1 MRTRIK
7 LCGMTRPADVEMADR
22 LGADAIGINFYPPSP
37 RAVSIE
43 TAAELADL
51 AGAFCTRVALFVN
64 PDQDEVRRVL
74 DRVSIDVIQFH
85 GDEPPEFCQNFNKPW
100 IKALRV
106 RDSASLE
113 ADLERYRDAHT
124 LLLDA
129 YKPGQPGGTGET
141 FNWQFIPERWRR
153 SIVLAGGLGPA
164 NVFEAVDTVRP
175 LGVDVSGGIEAA
187 KGEKSPDKMTEFVR
201 QVRLA
206 DAQRETA

>member
-7 LCGMTRPADVEMADR
+7 LCGMTRPADVELADR
-22 LGADAIGINFYPPSP
+22 LGADAIGLVFYPPSP

-43 TAAELADL
+43 QAAELARL
-51 AGAFCTRVALFVN
+51 AGAFCSRVALFVN
-64 PDQDEVRRVL
+64 AEEAEINRVL
-74 DRVSIDVIQFH
+74 SQVPIDVIQFH
-85 GDEPPEFCQNFNKPW
+85 GDESPEFCQRFNKPW

-106 RDSASLE
+106 RDRATLE
-113 ADLERYRDAHT
+113 ADLDRYAAANT

-141 FNWQFIPERWRR
+141 FNWQLIPERWRS
-153 SIVLAGGLGPA
+153 SIVLAGGLDPA
-164 NVFEAVDTVRP
+164 NVFEAVSTLRP

>member
-7 LCGMTRPADVEMADR
+7 LCGMTQPSDVRLADQ
-22 LGADAIGINFYPPSP
+22 LGADAIGLVFYPPSS
-37 RAVSIE
+37 RAVGIDQAS
-43 TAAELADL
+43 ELARL

-64 PDQDEVRRVL
+64 PDEDEVRRVL
-74 DRVSIDVIQFH
+74 DQVSIDVIQFH
-85 GDEPPEFCQNFNKPW
+85 GDESPEFCQRFNKPW

-106 RDSASLE
+106 RDGDTLE
-113 ADLERYRDAHT
+113 ADLERYRDANT

-141 FNWQFIPERWRR
+141 FNWDLIPERWRG
-153 SIVLAGGLGPA
+153 SIVLAGGLSPD
-164 NVFEAVDTVRP
+164 NVFDAVTAVSP

-187 KGEKSPDKMTEFVR
+187 KGQKSPAKMTEFVR